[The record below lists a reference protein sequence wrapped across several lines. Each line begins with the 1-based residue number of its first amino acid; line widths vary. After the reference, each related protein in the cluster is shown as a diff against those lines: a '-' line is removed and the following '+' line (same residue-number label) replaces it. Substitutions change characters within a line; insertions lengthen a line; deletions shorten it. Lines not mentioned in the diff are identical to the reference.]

1 MVHLCQGG
9 VLARISD
16 PKLKEELLKKS
27 VDACIQDGFS
37 GFSLRTLADQIGT
50 SHRMLIY
57 HFGSAQKLFETIL
70 GEFRKR
76 NVAIIQEEFS
86 QAKSAEDFA
95 RITQRLW
102 KRLSSEENRNFM
114 ISYFEVQNYCL
125 NNDDTRKAS
134 ENLNPT
140 PEHCLEPIEKTLTRL
155 GVTPAQSRTTGRLI
169 LSGGRGLL
177 LDGMGCGTTTDQKEV
192 QRSFDLLVELA
203 IQVIPKKR

>member
-1 MVHLCQGG
+1 M
-9 VLARISD
+9 ARISD

-57 HFGSAQKLFETIL
+57 HFGSTQKLFETIL

-86 QAKSAEDFA
+86 QAKSSEDFV

-102 KRLSSEENRNFM
+102 KRLSSQENRNLM

-125 NNDDTRKAS
+125 RNGDTRRTS
-134 ENLNPT
+134 EY
-140 PEHCLEPIEKTLTRL
+140 LEATLETWLKPIAATLARL
-155 GVTPAQSRTTGRLI
+155 GVNGPQSRVIGRLI

-177 LDGMGCGTTTDQKEV
+177 LDGMGSGSTTDQKEL
-192 QRSFDLLVELA
+192 QRSFDLLLEAV
-203 IQVIPKKR
+203 IQVIPKIR